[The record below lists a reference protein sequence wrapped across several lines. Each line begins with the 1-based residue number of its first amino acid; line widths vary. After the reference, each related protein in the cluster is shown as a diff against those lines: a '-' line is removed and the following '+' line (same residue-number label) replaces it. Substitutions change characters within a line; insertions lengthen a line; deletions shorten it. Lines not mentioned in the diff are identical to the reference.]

1 MLIPI
6 SLALPLVFAAAAPVS
21 ASAPAGAH
29 RTADLDA
36 LVREHAAAA
45 ASAES
50 IDEVWSALDA
60 LVAAAGDDR
69 AALDQA
75 LDRALAAEGL
85 TPRAILLISA
95 ARLAG
100 NEPDVAALAKRLE
113 ALLGDASDEIAAAA
127 AGLLGNT
134 TFRALKDAELAAA
147 SEALSKLSKDGDRSP
162 ETRIEGAVALHSL
175 GRAAAQRDARAE
187 LVAFLS
193 SADARLRG
201 LGAIALARVGD
212 IETGRA
218 ELDRLAATP
227 SPEGRLAESF
237 LEQERLRRFYDRR
250 QKNLLDYAKEKS
262 EGAELKGSREA
273 RLLEQTMRLIET
285 TSLEGDE
292 QTREKLMDAALDG
305 MLRSLDEH
313 SSFLTS
319 KSFQDNFAEDLL
331 DPEYGG
337 IGAYVG
343 EDPDDGL
350 FTIRQPIYSGPAY
363 KMGLHSEDKVVRIED
378 WPTYTAQGS
387 RPLDEIIKRLK
398 GKPGTTVKLYIWRR
412 GMDTG
417 LIDRPTEDMAV
428 VVTREK
434 VTIPP
439 MKTDLLPGGVGLV
452 QLDTFS
458 QVAADEV
465 GKAIT
470 DMKQH
475 GMKAL
480 VLDLRQNTGGL
491 LTQARDVANLF
502 LPKKKLVVSTESRAG
517 EPRKLYTSND
527 ALVPEDMPVVV
538 LISRF
543 SASASEIVAGAL
555 QDHQRAVI
563 VGQRSYGKG
572 SVQELLPIPGER
584 DDVFEDENG
593 NNRHDSWEP
602 ITKDWD
608 GDGEFDFA
616 PRARLTVARYR
627 LPSGRSI
634 HRERGEDGRI
644 LSEGGVEPSVKAD
657 PIRLE
662 PAVIA
667 EMRRVLGTKKI
678 RDWLDAAWSKD
689 KEELVR
695 LAESDYDD
703 PSRYPGFDAL
713 YASLETTLTPQ
724 DVRTLVRREVRG
736 RAQDVRGVAYPDGD
750 FQDDP
755 MLQAAIE
762 SALERLK
769 LSKSDVPQYAATFKE
784 RAKPEDRPMVAQHLT
799 DTQRSDLQHA
809 LTLLGAGG
817 SDLTADRLA
826 EIRRAVEAVLDK

>member
-1 MLIPI
+1 MLISI
-6 SLALPLVFAAAAPVS
+6 ALALPLVFAP
-21 ASAPAGAH
+21 ASV
-29 RTADLDA
+29 DLDA

-45 ASAES
+45 ATAES
-50 IDEVWSALDA
+50 LDDVWGAIDA
-60 LVAAAGDDR
+60 LTAAAGEER
-69 AALDQA
+69 GALDQA
-75 LDRALAAEGL
+75 LDRQLAAADGL
-85 TPRAILLISA
+85 SPRGVLLLIA
-95 ARLAG
+95 ARLG
-100 NEPDVAALAKRLE
+100 GDEPDVGALSKRLV
-113 ALLGDASDEIAAAA
+113 ALLGDPSAEVARSA
-127 AGLLGNT
+127 AGLFADAH
-134 TFRALKDAELAAA
+134 FRTLKDDDLKSAC
-147 SEALSKLSKDGDRSP
+147 EALAKTAKDGDREP
-162 ETRIEGAVALHSL
+162 EVRIESSVALLSM
-175 GRAAAQRDARAE
+175 GSAALRNDARSE

-193 SADARLRG
+193 SSDPRLRG
-201 LGAIALARVGD
+201 LGALALARSGD

-227 SPEGRLAESF
+227 TVEGRLAQSF
-237 LEQERLRRFYDRR
+237 LKQEDLRRLYDRR
-250 QKNLLDYAKEKS
+250 QKNLLDYAKEK
-262 EGAELKGSREA
+262 AENADLKGSREA
-273 RLLEQTMRLIET
+273 RLLESTMRLIET
-285 TSLEGDE
+285 AALEGDK
-292 QTREKLMDAALDG
+292 QTREKLVDAAMDG

-363 KMGLHSEDKVVRIED
+363 RKGLHSEDKVVRIDD

-387 RPLDEIIKRLK
+387 KPLDDIIKRLK

-412 GMDTG
+412 GMDSG

-428 VVTREK
+428 EITREK

-458 QVAADEV
+458 QVAAEEV

-470 DMKQH
+470 DMKAR
-475 GMKAL
+475 GMKAF

-502 LPKKKLVVSTESRAG
+502 LPKRKLVVSTESRSG
-517 EPRKLYTSND
+517 EPRKLYTD
-527 ALVPEDMPVVV
+527 KEPLIPEDMPVVV
-538 LISRF
+538 LTSRF

-555 QDHQRAVI
+555 QDHQRAVV

-584 DDVFEDENG
+584 DDVFEDENDNG
-593 NNRHDSWEP
+593 RHDSWEP
-602 ITKDWD
+602 ITQDWNKN
-608 GDGEFDFA
+608 GEYDFA

-634 HRERGEDGRI
+634 HRERGEDGRV
-644 LSEGGVEPSVKAD
+644 LSEGGVEPQVRAD
-657 PIRLE
+657 PERLE
-662 PAVIA
+662 PTVIN

-678 RDWLDAAWSKD
+678 RDWLDKTWATDSA
-689 KEELVR
+689 ELTK
-695 LAESDYDD
+695 LAVCDFDE
-703 PSRYPGFDAL
+703 PTRYPGFDLL
-713 YASLETTLTPQ
+713 YRSLETTLTPQ
-724 DVRTLVRREVRG
+724 QVRELVRREVRG
-736 RAQDVRGVAYPDGD
+736 RAQDVRSAAFPDGD

-755 MLQAAIE
+755 MLQAGIE
-762 SALERLK
+762 AALERMK
-769 LSKSDVPQYAATFKE
+769 LSPKDVPEYAATFKE
-784 RAKPEDRPMVAQHLT
+784 RAKPEDRAMLAAHLT
-799 DTQRSDLQHA
+799 DTQRTDLQHA
-809 LTLLGAGG
+809 LTLLGEAQGG
-817 SDLTADRLA
+817 SNLSADRLA
-826 EIRRAVEAVLDK
+826 EIERALKAVLDK

>member
-6 SLALPLVFAAAAPVS
+6 ALALPLVFAS
-21 ASAPAGAH
+21 ASARP
-29 RTADLDA
+29 DLDE
-36 LVREHAAAA
+36 LVRQHAAAA
-45 ASAES
+45 AAAEGME
-50 IDEVWSALDA
+50 EVWGALDA
-60 LVAAAGDDR
+60 LEAAAGDDR
-69 AALDQA
+69 RALDQA
-75 LDRALAAEGL
+75 IDRLLAAGTDL
-85 TPRAILLISA
+85 SPRGVLLLVA
-95 ARLAG
+95 ARLSG
-100 NEPDVAALAKRLE
+100 EEPDVSALVQRLQPLLTEAAPE
-113 ALLGDASDEIAAAA
+113 VVSAA
-127 AGLLGNT
+127 AGLLADPG
-134 TFRALKDAELAAA
+134 FRALKEAELEAACA
-147 SEALSKLSKDGDRSP
+147 ALAQVAQDGDRAP
-162 ETRIEGAVALHSL
+162 EVRIEGAVALHAL
-175 GRAAAQRDARAE
+175 GRAAAQREARTE
-187 LVAFLS
+187 LVAFLAS
-193 SADARLRG
+193 SDSRLRG
-201 LGAIALARVGD
+201 LGALALARIGD

-218 ELDRLAATP
+218 ELERLASTP
-227 SPEGRLAESF
+227 AAEGRLAQSY
-237 LEQERLRRFYDRR
+237 LKQEELRRFYDRR

-262 EGAELKGSREA
+262 EGADLKGSRES

-285 TSLEGDE
+285 TSLEGE
-292 QTREKLMDAALDG
+292 KQTRQELMDAALDG

-313 SSFLTS
+313 SSLLTS
-319 KSFQDNFAEDLL
+319 KAFQDNFAEDLL

-343 EDPDDGL
+343 EDPEDGL

-363 KMGLHSEDKVVRIED
+363 KKGLHSEDKVVRIDD

-387 RPLDEIIKRLK
+387 KPLDDIIKRLK

-428 VVTREK
+428 EITREK

-439 MKTDLLPGGVGLV
+439 MKIDLLPGGVGLV

-458 QVAADEV
+458 GVAAEEV
-465 GKAIT
+465 GRAIQ
-470 DMKQH
+470 DMKAR
-475 GMKAL
+475 GMKAF

-502 LPKKKLVVSTESRAG
+502 LPKSKLVVSTESRAG
-517 EPRKLYTSND
+517 DPRKLFTT
-527 ALVPEDMPVVV
+527 AEPLVPADMPVVV

-584 DDVFEDENG
+584 DDVFDDEN
-593 NNRHDSWEP
+593 NNGRHDSWEP
-602 ITKDWD
+602 ITKDWNNN
-608 GDGEFDFA
+608 GTFDFA

-644 LSEGGVEPSVKAD
+644 LSEGGVEPAVRAD

-678 RDWLDAAWSKD
+678 RDWLDKAWAADSA
-689 KEELVR
+689 ELTR
-695 LAESDYDD
+695 LAECDFDD

-736 RAQDVRGVAYPDGD
+736 RAQDVRGEAFPDGD

-769 LSKSDVPQYAATFKE
+769 MSPQDVPQYAATFKE
-784 RAKPEDRPMVAQHLT
+784 RAKPEDRPLLTAKLT
-799 DTQRSDLQHA
+799 DTERTDLKHA
-809 LTLLGAGG
+809 LSLLGEAQGG
-817 SDLTADRLA
+817 SNLSADRLA
-826 EIRRAVEAVLDK
+826 EIERALKAVLDK

>member
-1 MLIPI
+1 MLISI
-6 SLALPLVFAAAAPVS
+6 ALALPLVFAPTS
-21 ASAPAGAH
+21 
-29 RTADLDA
+29 TALDLDA

-45 ASAES
+45 AQAES
-50 IDEVWSALDA
+50 MDDVWSAIDA
-60 LVAAAGDDR
+60 LSAAGGEDR
-69 AALDQA
+69 QPLDQA
-75 LDRALAAEGL
+75 IDRVL
-85 TPRAILLISA
+85 TGGADLPARGQLLLIA
-95 ARLAG
+95 ARLQGA
-100 NEPDVAALAKRLE
+100 EPDTGALSQRLLK
-113 ALLGDASDEIAAAA
+113 LLDDADATIAHSA
-127 AGLLGNT
+127 AGLLGDT
-134 TFRALKDAELAAA
+134 AFRTLKDTDLEAVT
-147 SEALSKLSKDGDRSP
+147 EALAKVSKDGDREP
-162 ETRIEGAVALHSL
+162 GLRIEAAVALHTL
-175 GRAAAQRDARAE
+175 GRANAQREARAE
-187 LVAFLS
+187 MMSFLS
-193 SADARLRG
+193 SSDPRLRG

-212 IETGRA
+212 IETGRT
-218 ELDRLAATP
+218 ELMHMAGTP
-227 SPEGRLAESF
+227 SVEGRLAQSY
-237 LEQERLRRFYDRR
+237 LKQEDLRRFHDRR
-250 QKNLLDYAKEKS
+250 EKNLLNYAKEKS
-262 EGAELKGSREA
+262 EGAELKGSHES

-285 TSLEGDE
+285 TSLEGE
-292 QTREKLMDAALDG
+292 KQTREKLVDAALDG

-343 EDPDDGL
+343 EDPEDGL

-363 KMGLHSEDKVVRIED
+363 KKGLHSEDKIVRIGD

-428 VVTREK
+428 EIVREK

-439 MKTDLLPGGVGLV
+439 MKADLLPGDVGLV

-458 QVAADEV
+458 QVAAEEV
-465 GKAIT
+465 GKAIE
-470 DMKQH
+470 
-475 GMKAL
+475 GMKARGMKACI
-480 VLDLRQNTGGL
+480 LDLRQNTGGL

-517 EPRKLYTSND
+517 EPRKLFTND
-527 ALVPEDMPVVV
+527 DPLVPADMPVVV

-584 DDVFEDENG
+584 DDVFDDENQNG
-593 NNRHDSWEP
+593 RHDPWEKV
-602 ITKDWD
+602 TTDWNNN
-608 GDGEFDFA
+608 GEFDFA

-634 HRERGEDGRI
+634 HRERAEDGTI
-644 LSEGGVEPSVKAD
+644 LSEGGVEPEVRAD
-657 PIRLE
+657 PRRYE
-662 PAVIA
+662 PGVIA
-667 EMRRVLGTKKI
+667 EMRRVIDTRKI
-678 RDWLDAAWSKD
+678 RSWLDEHWQ
-689 KEELVR
+689 KEQAELTR
-695 LAESDYDD
+695 LAVADYDD

-713 YASLETTLTPQ
+713 YRSLETTLSPQ
-724 DVRTLVRREVRG
+724 DVRGLIRREVRG
-736 RAQDVRGVAYPDGD
+736 RAQDVRSAAFPDGD
-750 FQDDP
+750 FEDDP

-762 SALERLK
+762 AALAKLK
-769 LSKSDVPQYAATFKE
+769 VTPQDIPEYAATFKP
-784 RAKPEDRPMVAQHLT
+784 RAKPEDRPLLAASLT
-799 DTQRSDLQHA
+799 DGQRTDLRHA
-809 LTLLGAGG
+809 LTLLGEAQQGG
-817 SDLTADRLA
+817 SNLSADRLA
-826 EIRRAVEAVLDK
+826 EIERALKSVLDK

>member
-1 MLIPI
+1 MLISI
-6 SLALPLVFAAAAPVS
+6 ALALPLVFAPAS
-21 ASAPAGAH
+21 ASS
-29 RTADLDA
+29 DLDA

-45 ASAES
+45 ANAES
-50 IDEVWSALDA
+50 IDDVWGAIDA
-60 LVAAAGDDR
+60 LTAAAGDDR
-69 AALDQA
+69 HALDLA
-75 LDRALAAEGL
+75 IDRRLAAADPLPAQGS
-85 TPRAILLISA
+85 LLLVA
-95 ARLAG
+95 ARLHG
-100 NEPDVAALAKRLE
+100 EEPDVGALAKRLE
-113 ALLGDASDEIAAAA
+113 ALLDDPSPEVVRSA
-127 AGLLGNT
+127 AGLLADT
-134 TFRALKDAELAAA
+134 AFRALKENELEAACDLLTKVA
-147 SEALSKLSKDGDRSP
+147 KDGDRAP
-162 ETRIEGAVALHSL
+162 EVRIESAVALHTL
-175 GRAAAQRDARAE
+175 GRAAAQRDARTE

-193 SADARLRG
+193 SSDPRLRG

-218 ELDRLAATP
+218 ELERLATTP
-227 SPEGRLAESF
+227 GTEGRLAQSF
-237 LEQERLRRFYDRR
+237 LKQEELRRFYDRR
-250 QKNLLDYAKEKS
+250 QKNLLDYAKEKA
-262 EGAELKGSREA
+262 EGAELKGSHES

-285 TSLEGDE
+285 TSLEGDK
-292 QTREKLMDAALDG
+292 QTREKLVDAAMDG

-343 EDPDDGL
+343 EDPEDGL

-363 KMGLHSEDKVVRIED
+363 KKGLHSEDKVVRIDD

-387 RPLDEIIKRLK
+387 KPLDEIIKRLK

-412 GMDTG
+412 GMDSG

-428 VVTREK
+428 EITREK

-439 MKTDLLPGGVGLV
+439 MKTDLLPGDVGLV

-458 QVAADEV
+458 QVAAEEV
-465 GKAIT
+465 GKAIE
-470 DMKQH
+470 DMKAR
-475 GMKAL
+475 GMKAFI
-480 VLDLRQNTGGL
+480 LDLRQNTGGL
-491 LTQARDVANLF
+491 LTQARDVSNLF
-502 LPKKKLVVSTESRAG
+502 LPKRKLVVSTESRAG
-517 EPRKLYTSND
+517 EPRKLFTAND
-527 ALVPEDMPVVV
+527 PLIPEDMPVVV

-593 NNRHDSWEP
+593 NGRHDSWEP
-602 ITKDWD
+602 ITKDWN
-608 GDGEFDFA
+608 GNGEFDFA

-644 LSEGGVEPSVKAD
+644 LSEGGVEPQVKAD
-657 PIRLE
+657 PQRLE
-662 PAVIA
+662 PAVIT

-678 RDWLDAAWSKD
+678 RDWLDKAWAKD
-689 KEELVR
+689 SAELTR
-695 LAESDYDD
+695 LAVCDFDD

-724 DVRTLVRREVRG
+724 DVRELVRREVRG
-736 RAQDVRGVAYPDGD
+736 RAQDVRSAAFPDGD

-762 SALERLK
+762 TALAKLK
-769 LSKSDVPQYAATFKE
+769 LSPKDVPEYAATFKE
-784 RAKPEDRPMVAQHLT
+784 RAKPEDRPLLAANLT
-799 DTQRSDLQHA
+799 DTQRTDLRHA
-809 LTLLGAGG
+809 LTLLGEAQSG
-817 SDLTADRLA
+817 SNLSADRLA
-826 EIRRAVEAVLDK
+826 EIERALKAVLDK